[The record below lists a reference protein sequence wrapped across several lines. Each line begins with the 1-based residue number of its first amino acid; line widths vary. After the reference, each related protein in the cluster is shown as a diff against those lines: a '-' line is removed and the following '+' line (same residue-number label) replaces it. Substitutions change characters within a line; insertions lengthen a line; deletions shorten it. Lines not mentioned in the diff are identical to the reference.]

1 MTSAN
6 ELMLHLP
13 REIGNGLIL
22 RRSSKD
28 DAEKLAEFNGRIHG
42 DDEGDR
48 IRVGLWTK
56 DMLSGNHPTMHGDDF
71 TIVEEKRTGKIV
83 SSMNLI
89 PQTWSYGGIPFQV
102 GRPEAV
108 GTDPEF
114 RNRGLVRL
122 QFDCVHEWSKQRGD
136 ILQGITGIPYYY
148 RLFGYEM
155 AVELDASYIGY
166 EPQVPK
172 LKEGEEE
179 EFQFRSATKKDIP
192 FLMQLDDKATHSM
205 LLRCIRDEN
214 AWRYEISGRSAD
226 NCSRRQIMMIQDRE
240 GRRLGT
246 IMHPFYLDHSYS
258 TLIYYELA
266 DEASFAN
273 ITPAVIRYIW
283 ETGQRYAAESGKTMA
298 GFNFALIGDHPAVKI
313 ASNNLPRKKRPYS
326 WYIRVPDLL
335 KFLKLVTPAL
345 EKNLAI
351 SPSSGYTGS
360 LEICLYAKGI
370 KFDFENGSISG
381 IIESRYPDE
390 KKMDVSFPGLT
401 FLQILFGWRD
411 IHELRYAFPDCTLK
425 EEKLAL
431 VESLFPKVPSRI
443 WPLD

>member
-1 MTSAN
+1 
-6 ELMLHLP
+6 MLLSP
-13 REIGNGLIL
+13 RDLGNGLVL
-22 RRSSKD
+22 RRSSKE

-42 DDEGDR
+42 DDEVDR
-48 IRVGLWTK
+48 YRVGVWTK
-56 DMLSGNHPTMHGDDF
+56 DMLSGKHPTMQGDEF
-71 TIVEEKRTGKIV
+71 TIVEEKKTDKIV

-89 PQTWSYGGIPFQV
+89 PQTWSYQGIPFQV

-122 QFDCVHEWSKQRGD
+122 QFECVHEWSKQRGD

-172 LKEGEEE
+172 LPEGEEE
-179 EFQFRSATKKDIP
+179 KYQFRAASEKDIA
-192 FLMQLDDKATHSM
+192 FLQRLDDKSTKSM
-205 LLRCIRDEN
+205 LLRCLRDEN
-214 AWRYEISGRSAD
+214 AWRYEISGRVAD
-226 NCSRRQIMMIQDRE
+226 NCSRRQIMVIQDRE
-240 GRRLGT
+240 GRQLGV

-258 TLIYYELA
+258 TLIYFEIV
-266 DEASFAN
+266 DDASFAD
-273 ITPAVIRYIW
+273 ITPGVIRYIW
-283 ETGQRYAAESGKTMA
+283 NTGQRYAADSGKTML
-298 GFNFALIGDHPAVKI
+298 GFNFALNGNHPAIKV
-313 ASNNLPRKKRPYS
+313 ASNNLPLKKRPYS

-335 KFLKLVTPAL
+335 KFLRLVTPAL
-345 EKNLAI
+345 ENNLAN
-351 SPSSGYTGS
+351 SACNGYSGS
-360 LEICLYAKGI
+360 LEICLFSKGI
-370 KFDFENGSISG
+370 KLEFQNGKILE
-381 IIESRYPDE
+381 ITESRYPDE

-425 EEKLAL
+425 EAKLSI
-431 VESLFPKVPSRI
+431 VESLFPKIPSRI
-443 WPLD
+443 WPVD